1 MPRRLA
7 ASFVWFL
14 VFVSA
19 ACSSGAYYSTA
30 PKGLIARSAAPSNA
44 AETASLDGVT
54 NGMASNDAAGARF
67 AADPAMNPLLGA
79 FFNDG
84 GNGDIRARAENLY
97 EFQAGQ
103 QGQGSQQGEPGERVA
118 RLLIHSGTVAVEVP
132 QPEVAIADLLRRVED
147 WGGYLQSRAGTTVT
161 LRVPAQ
167 HFDVAFESLRDL
179 GRVLSQARRA
189 NDVTEEYRDLEIRL
203 GNARKSRERL
213 LAILEEAEKVE
224 DILKIE
230 EQLRRL
236 TDEIETMEGRR
247 RLLADQVALSTLTAE
262 FRAVSEPPPDRRRRR
277 PSRFA
282 WINLIGAERL
292 MEDF

>member
-7 ASFVWFL
+7 ASFVWIL
-14 VFVSA
+14 VFFSA
-19 ACSSGAYYSTA
+19 ACSSGAYFSAEA
-30 PKGLIARSAAPSNA
+30 PGLVGSA
-44 AETASLDGVT
+44 ASLDEVT
-54 NGMASNDAAGARF
+54 SGLRVNDSAGLQPAA
-67 AADPAMNPLLGA
+67 NPLAGA
-79 FFNDG
+79 FFSDG
-84 GNGDIRARAENLY
+84 GNGDVRARSESFF
-97 EFQAGQ
+97 EFKAGVE
-103 QGQGSQQGEPGERVA
+103 GQGSQQGGAPQSGKPVA

-161 LRVPAQ
+161 LRIPAK

-213 LAILEEAEKVE
+213 LAILEQAEKVE

-247 RLLADQVALSTLTAE
+247 RFLSDQVALSTLTAE